1 MEKGRQINLD
11 NIAKMFFRLKKNRK
25 GEFSKGKKYRRGTFK
40 GIKRQRGGSLS
51 NAISKKVLKEFKKAQ
66 GFVQNMGRKGAAKIN
81 NKIQGGGSFNR
92 GIDRVTDGM

>member
-1 MEKGRQINLD
+1 MEKGRQITLD
-11 NIAKMFFRLKKNRK
+11 NIAKMYFR
-25 GEFSKGKKYRRGTFK
+25 
-40 GIKRQRGGSLS
+40 SLS